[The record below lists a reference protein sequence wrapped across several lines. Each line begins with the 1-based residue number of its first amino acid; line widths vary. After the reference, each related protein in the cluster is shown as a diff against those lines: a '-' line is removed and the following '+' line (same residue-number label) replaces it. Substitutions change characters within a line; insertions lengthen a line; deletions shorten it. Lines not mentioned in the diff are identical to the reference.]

1 MTMEPAVA
9 VVARK
14 QVSRRKLLDAAR
26 SLFIE
31 RGYHDTRP
39 QDIARAAGVGH
50 GTFYL
55 HFADKRECFLAF
67 VDEAATELHDCVV
80 QHTKDAS
87 DIEGY
92 VRGVFEGCHAY
103 NLAQPNVL
111 AAALVDATVIGGG
124 ESATPLI
131 DRWAH
136 EWTERL
142 EEMAEKGLISLEVD
156 PRIVGHAIVG
166 ACHQAFVGGARD
178 GLRFNEL
185 RDGLI
190 AFMVNALD
198 PERTN

>member
-67 VDEAATELHDCVV
+67 VDEAAAELQDSVV
-80 QHTKDAS
+80 QHTKDAK

-92 VRGVFEGCHAY
+92 VRGVFDGCHAY
-103 NLAQPNVL
+103 NLAHPNVL

-142 EEMAEKGLISLEVD
+142 EEMADKGIISPKID
-156 PRIVGHAIVG
+156 PRVVGHAIVG

-178 GLRFNEL
+178 GLGFIAL

-190 AFMVNALD
+190 TFTVNAL
-198 PERTN
+198 ERTK

>member
-1 MTMEPAVA
+1 MTVEPAVA

-67 VDEAATELHDCVV
+67 VDEAATEVHERVV
-80 QHTKDAS
+80 QHTKDAK

-92 VRGVFEGCHAY
+92 VRGVFEGCQAY
-103 NLAQPNVL
+103 NGEHPNVL
-111 AAALVDATVIGGG
+111 AAAMVDATVIGGS
-124 ESATPLI
+124 ESGAPLVH
-131 DRWAH
+131 RWAH
-136 EWTERL
+136 EWTERIEDMMSKRL
-142 EEMAEKGLISLEVD
+142 VSGKID
-156 PRIVGHAIVG
+156 PRVAGHAIVG
-166 ACHQAFVGGARD
+166 AIQQAFVGCARD
-178 GLRFNEL
+178 GLGYQEVL
-185 RDGLI
+185 DGVI
-190 AFMVNALD
+190 EFIVRALGSG
-198 PERTN
+198 RAG

>member
-67 VDEAATELHDCVV
+67 VDEAATELHACVV
-80 QHTKDAS
+80 QHTKNAK

-103 NLAQPNVL
+103 NLAHPNVL
-111 AAALVDATVIGGG
+111 AAALVDATVIGGSG
-124 ESATPLI
+124 GAVPLI

-136 EWTERL
+136 EWCERL
-142 EEMAEKGLISLEVD
+142 EEMAEKGIISLKID
-156 PRIVGHAIVG
+156 PRVVGHAIVG
-166 ACHQAFVGGARD
+166 ACHQTFVGGARD
-178 GLRFNEL
+178 EL
-185 RDGLI
+185 PFGELLDGAV
-190 AFMVNALD
+190 AFTVNALG
-198 PERTN
+198 PERKS